1 MPHDDADAS
10 QIKQHGWR
18 QGSVLPQSLVD
29 ILVKQKLL
37 PTATKDRRFVVISHH
52 CDVTN
57 LSFEIEPNVELLRAT
72 VLPSSE
78 KEGSYAWGKHP
89 RFYRIRRKAAES
101 QSVWEFSIQDRF
113 SVPRTYLTQAEPGQS
128 ETLES
133 DEIRNL
139 ANWLARRYTRVA
151 FPDAFD
157 KRTRRAIEKL
167 RKHLKKEGELLTAIF
182 ILVLD
187 DELPDDTPYEIQITG
202 SMRPEDYNHVDRR
215 RQAQTLL
222 NRVEEALDECDGI
235 DVSESHL
242 KSEVNISLDDLSRL
256 NRWDFDDLTIRGQP
270 VSELPPRD

>member
-1 MPHDDADAS
+1 MPHDAPDAS
-10 QIKQHGWR
+10 QVKQHGWR

-57 LSFEIEPNVELLRAT
+57 PSFKVEPDVELLCAT
-72 VLPSSE
+72 VLPSSK

-89 RFYRIRRKAAES
+89 RCYHLQRKIAEGS
-101 QSVWEFSIQDRF
+101 SIWQFSTQDRF
-113 SVPRTYLTQAEPGQS
+113 SVPRTYLAQTKPHQP

-133 DEIRNL
+133 DEINAL
-139 ANWLARRYTRVA
+139 ATWMARRYFRVA
-151 FPDAFD
+151 FPDAFVD
-157 KRTRRAIEKL
+157 RTRQATEKL
-167 RKHLKKEGELLTAIF
+167 RKHLRKEGELLTAIF

-187 DELPDDTPYEIQITG
+187 DELPDDTSYEIQIFG
-202 SMRPEDYNHVDRR
+202 SMRPEDYDHADRR
-215 RQAQTLL
+215 SQAQKLL
-222 NRVEEALDECDGI
+222 NKVEAALGDCDGI

-242 KSEVNISLDDLSRL
+242 KSEVNISLDDRRCLK
-256 NRWDFDDLTIRGQP
+256 RWDFDDLTIRGKP